1 MTLVSK
7 FMVYRAFS
15 DKTLIIRVAVPFKKT
30 LSEDLYGES
39 LQSDMH
45 LNKTKVNRRRDNVH
59 V

>member
-39 LQSDMH
+39 LLSDMH